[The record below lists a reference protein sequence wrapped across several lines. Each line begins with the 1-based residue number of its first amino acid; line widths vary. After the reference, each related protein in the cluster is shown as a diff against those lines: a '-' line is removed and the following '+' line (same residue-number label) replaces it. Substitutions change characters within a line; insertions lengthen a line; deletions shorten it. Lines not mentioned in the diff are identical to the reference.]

1 MAVKAYILIT
11 ADPGH
16 TAGLTEKLAALPG
29 VSEVHEVMGPFD
41 IVVEFEANELE
52 TVTNALRRSI
62 RPLEGIL
69 NTVTCV
75 ALD

>member
-29 VSEVHEVMGPFD
+29 VSEVHEVMGPYD

-52 TVTNALRRSI
+52 TVTHALRSSI
-62 RPLEGIL
+62 RPMEGIL

-75 ALD
+75 AID